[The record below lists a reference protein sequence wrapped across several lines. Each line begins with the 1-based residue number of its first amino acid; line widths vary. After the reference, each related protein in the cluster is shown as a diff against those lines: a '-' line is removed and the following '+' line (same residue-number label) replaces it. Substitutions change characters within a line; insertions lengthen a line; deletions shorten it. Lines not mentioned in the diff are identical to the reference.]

1 MIEII
6 AEVANAHQGNYK
18 TAIKL
23 ANQAFLNGADA
34 VKFQMYFADELLV
47 RSHKRY
53 NHFLKQSFSEN
64 QWNKVLKSQ
73 KKRKIYCDVFG
84 IKALKI
90 AIKNKIYGVK
100 IHSSDLENFDL
111 IRKIPKKMNVLLSC
125 GGSNLFT
132 ISKAISI
139 LNKKNIKP
147 VLMHGFQAYPT
158 NIIDINLNRF
168 KMLSEQF
175 KDNAYLG
182 FQDHTSGS
190 NKLNFYLPIVALG
203 IGATHIEKHITF
215 DRAKKG
221 VDYYSSIEPTKLKN
235 FIEIIRD
242 LEKAFFLK
250 KYEFS
255 NSEKKYSKITSK
267 HWVAKRDIQKGQKL
281 NLSNLILKRIDQQ
294 KNYNCEFESIVNKK
308 TNKNLKQ
315 DDKINFS
322 DLKLNICALVSVRS
336 KSKRLKNKWKLKICG
351 RPTLYHLIN
360 RLKNSKKIKDIIICT
375 TTKSEDNQIYKFAKK
390 NNLKCFRGSELNV
403 LDRMLSAAKK
413 FGDFDHL
420 IRVTG
425 DDILIDGYYLDLA
438 INHHLKTNS
447 EYTDHKLLPSGT
459 ETEIFSHEFLKKL
472 TNSILFKNDTEYL
485 TSFVINHRDQFKVSS
500 APVKKK
506 HQTKLSMTIDTKKD
520 FLKVKN
526 FLKLMSKKNKLYDY
540 SMDDVVA
547 YLKKLN
553 VKKYKNRNS
562 KSYSPNTSLN
572 WNIFCR

>member
-1 MIEII
+1 MITII
-6 AEVANAHQGNYK
+6 AEIANAHQGNYK

-23 ANQAFLNGADA
+23 ANQAFVNGADA
-34 VKFQMYFADELLV
+34 VKFQLYFADELLV
-47 RSHKRY
+47 KSHKRY

-64 QWNKVLKSQ
+64 QWNKILKSQ
-73 KKRKIYCDVFG
+73 KKRKIYCDIFG
-84 IKALKI
+84 IKALRI
-90 AIKNKIYGVK
+90 AVKNKINGVK

-111 IRKIPKKMNVLLSC
+111 IKKIPKNMNVLLSC
-125 GGSNLFT
+125 GGSNLFS

-158 NIIDINLNRF
+158 NIKDINLNRF

-175 KDNAYLG
+175 KDNVELG

-190 NKLNFYLPIVALG
+190 DKLNFYLPSVVIG
-203 IGATHIEKHITF
+203 MGATYIEKHITF
-215 DRAKKG
+215 DRANKG
-221 VDYYSSIEPTKLKN
+221 VDYYSSIEPTRLKN
-235 FIEIIRD
+235 FIKIIRD

-250 KYEFS
+250 KFEFS

-267 HWVAKRDIQKGQKL
+267 NWVAKKNIKKGQKL
-281 NLSNLILKRIDQQ
+281 NLSNLTLKRIDEQ
-294 KNYNCEFESIVNKK
+294 KNYNCEFESIINKK
-308 TNKNLKQ
+308 TIKNLKK
-315 DDKINFS
+315 DDKINLS
-322 DLKLNICALVSVRS
+322 DLKSNTCALVSVRS

-351 RPTLYHLIN
+351 KPTLHHLIS
-360 RLKNSKKIKDIIICT
+360 RLKNSKVVNDIIICT
-375 TTKSEDNQIYKFAKK
+375 TTKIEDNQIYKFAKK
-390 NNLKCFRGSELNV
+390 NKLKCFRGSELNV
-403 LDRMLSAAKK
+403 LDRMLGAANK

-425 DDILIDGYYLDLA
+425 DDILIDSHYLDLA

-447 EYTDHKLLPSGT
+447 DYTDHKLLPSGT
-459 ETEIFSHEFLKKL
+459 ETEIFSSKFLKKL
-472 TNSILFKNDTEYL
+472 TKSILFKNDTEYL

-506 HQTKLSMTIDTKKD
+506 HQTNLSMTIDTKKD

-526 FLKLMSKKNKLYDY
+526 FLEIMKKKNKLYNY

-553 VKKYKNRNS
+553 IKKYKNQNP